1 MDCPSIRTVSNSSAN
16 SLFSNTST
24 ASTSSPSLEDA
35 EEFSKHT
42 PALKPSIESLPARVS
57 PTTPTQVED
66 PPVKRPASTPSLIL
80 DFDALPQLS
89 PTRRALQKRKSM
101 YLANCNDTNG
111 SINPA
116 DSDISTSNS
125 STTDNSTNNTNGTL
139 PALQPPPVFGLGLSN
154 KPNNNTRPKK
164 TQPSLTPEQA
174 IALANE
180 QLSRPSMKTGTASSE
195 TTMGKRK
202 RHPPPLLGLVLGYS
216 LYTYRGSAPVFASL
230 LLTVIVLLYALIHV
244 ADDNKAHET
253 AHNRSTT
260 SSNTGSSGISSSSAA
275 GKKKGGHRRANSV
288 IPPTR
293 IDTTTSAAASAAA
306 AVPGSPTRRRHA
318 RRRSQSPVRLE
329 PAPVFARLSGAFVE
343 GPVLQ
348 YQTPQSASS
357 SAADGSSHARKQ
369 SVASIGI
376 STGFLA
382 EEEEEL
388 AGFRPY
394 PVNSWRV

>member
-1 MDCPSIRTVSNSSAN
+1 M
-16 SLFSNTST
+16 
-24 ASTSSPSLEDA
+24 
-35 EEFSKHT
+35 
-42 PALKPSIESLPARVS
+42 
-57 PTTPTQVED
+57 
-66 PPVKRPASTPSLIL
+66 
-80 DFDALPQLS
+80 
-89 PTRRALQKRKSM
+89 
-101 YLANCNDTNG
+101 
-111 SINPA
+111 
-116 DSDISTSNS
+116 
-125 STTDNSTNNTNGTL
+125 
-139 PALQPPPVFGLGLSN
+139 
-154 KPNNNTRPKK
+154 
-164 TQPSLTPEQA
+164 
-174 IALANE
+174 
-180 QLSRPSMKTGTASSE
+180 
-195 TTMGKRK
+195 
-202 RHPPPLLGLVLGYS
+202 
-216 LYTYRGSAPVFASL
+216 
-230 LLTVIVLLYALIHV
+230 
-244 ADDNKAHET
+244 
-253 AHNRSTT
+253 
-260 SSNTGSSGISSSSAA
+260 
-275 GKKKGGHRRANSV
+275 

-329 PAPVFARLSGAFVE
+329 PAPVLARLSGAFVE